1 MAIHLE
7 ILCTY
12 FANEI
17 LDTTVALP
25 KVYSN
30 ALTSREQYFD
40 CFNSSTNLT
49 EMMKTRRFNMTVAN
63 AQKYV
68 PRAMMFDGLQNG
80 IACFCFSKELELDVC
95 TTECGGSSKCGA
107 WDTGLAAY
115 NNLTSCQYVI
125 SNETYVDGNLDN
137 VTCDICVYRCDTIPT
152 TTQGSTESGSTHW
165 TQNIP
170 SDDGHQITQA
180 TPTTDKITGVSDKIE
195 DSTTEEKIHWARHD
209 LGGGITWLA
218 IILIILSFLFG
229 CFTVVGSMCML
240 RTYHSR
246 KLLIEVRRRL
256 KQTAIKREMMQR
268 NMAEPSVL
276 EVGPC
281 DSVIQPTSLNMAESS
296 LAEVGSCDSMIQ
308 PAPLLET
315 SVILASEI
323 PQYRPDTNVPTNIE
337 QVHTTV
343 THNISQKT
351 ETSRNHE
358 TDIIQAMEYTES
370 ILDQC
375 RNYKSMVDAQS
386 DLANEKDV
394 EMSPLTVG
402 GSQIFDEKRQTG
414 DKSPRDDD
422 RSTSSPSSLQTQEE
436 DGVGYNVGCVK
447 DVQKSPPTV
456 SGHQL
461 VDDKTQADGTTSTDA
476 DSSISDPSSLL
487 KKEQEDV
494 GYNINYGKNIQIFE
508 LAVSNHQLDERQAV
522 DTTSGDNES

>member
-1 MAIHLE
+1 
-7 ILCTY
+7 
-12 FANEI
+12 
-17 LDTTVALP
+17 
-25 KVYSN
+25 
-30 ALTSREQYFD
+30 
-40 CFNSSTNLT
+40 
-49 EMMKTRRFNMTVAN
+49 
-63 AQKYV
+63 
-68 PRAMMFDGLQNG
+68 
-80 IACFCFSKELELDVC
+80 
-95 TTECGGSSKCGA
+95 
-107 WDTGLAAY
+107 
-115 NNLTSCQYVI
+115 
-125 SNETYVDGNLDN
+125 
-137 VTCDICVYRCDTIPT
+137 
-152 TTQGSTESGSTHW
+152 
-165 TQNIP
+165 
-170 SDDGHQITQA
+170 
-180 TPTTDKITGVSDKIE
+180 
-195 DSTTEEKIHWARHD
+195 
-209 LGGGITWLA
+209 
-218 IILIILSFLFG
+218 
-229 CFTVVGSMCML
+229 
-240 RTYHSR
+240 
-246 KLLIEVRRRL
+246 
-256 KQTAIKREMMQR
+256 MQR

-323 PQYRPDTNVPTNIE
+323 PHYRPDTNVPTNIE